1 MHRLALR
8 RAEAVSHGK
17 SVGLDAHGVDHQ
29 HVAFP
34 TTDRIA
40 HSRRRQ
46 ILRMCAVHTNVAN
59 IVVLTINNG
68 DIAVVLRQHLEAE
81 LHREGERRRHRTA
94 LVLRIGKA
102 LARDGELTL
111 LPHDRRSRRRE
122 NRIMIVADQ
131 LAGIAGAVR
140 TAAQIPQRLRTRW
153 HRLEI
158 ERVLAPASPC
168 DTRRAVRPKRRQSE
182 RRRGENAEE
191 QSLAFHLMSPS
202 RPFFLSA
209 RVRPMASLSVTL
221 PREADKTPSA
231 DGLRTIPNGP
241 HPEEAALLSLSKD
254 ARPSR
259 RMDPGTDSFN
269 PSRRIAARCS
279 SG

>member
-17 SVGLDAHGVDHQ
+17 SVGLDSHGVDHQ

-46 ILRMCAVHTNVAN
+46 ILRMDAVHTNVAN
-59 IVVLTINNG
+59 IVILTINNG
-68 DIAVVLRQHLEAE
+68 DIAVVLRQHLKAE
-81 LHREGERRRHRTA
+81 LHREGERRRNRTA

-102 LARDGELTL
+102 LARNGELTL
-111 LPHDRRSRRRE
+111 LPHDRRRRRRE
-122 NRIMIVADQ
+122 NRIMIVAYQ

-140 TAAQIPQRLRTRW
+140 TAAHVSQRLRTRW
-153 HRLEI
+153 HLLEI
-158 ERVLAPASPC
+158 KRVLAPANPR
-168 DTRRAVRPKRRQSE
+168 DARRVVRRKRRHSE
-182 RRRGENAEE
+182 YRRRENTEE

-209 RVRPMASLSVTL
+209 P
-221 PREADKTPSA
+221 
-231 DGLRTIPNGP
+231 
-241 HPEEAALLSLSKD
+241 
-254 ARPSR
+254 
-259 RMDPGTDSFN
+259 
-269 PSRRIAARCS
+269 
-279 SG
+279 